1 MVLGWRDA
9 DLDTETGYLGL
20 EGTLYMCDDANMN
33 VTALVSASGTVEER
47 YVYQV

>member
-20 EGTLYMCDDANMN
+20 EETLYMCDGANMN
-33 VTALVSASGTVEER
+33 VTAIVSASGTVEAR
-47 YVYQV
+47 YVYEV